1 MTSSLSKEPVALS
14 LAKESVSFDVQ
25 VYIDQTAALLGL
37 QISPELRPSVVENF
51 ERIMEIAQPVL
62 DFELPDNLESATS
75 FEP

>member
-1 MTSSLSKEPVALS
+1 MTTSLSKEPVALS
-14 LAKESVSFDVQ
+14 LAKEPVSFDVQ